1 MIGKKLINI
10 ITWEIKFLSHLNLED
25 ITNADYTHKKRIH
38 EDFEMNLD
46 EYQNFMLKFIPCC

>member
-25 ITNADYTHKKRIH
+25 ITNADYTHKKRIR

>member
-25 ITNADYTHKKRIH
+25 ITNVDYTHKKRIR

-46 EYQNFMLKFIPCC
+46 EY